1 MEKITMKKTIT
12 EKAVAAINE
21 LNKAALIMARQMKS
35 GEIDKPLADKSIF
48 AAQRKSRTAN
58 NAYYARTDNAS
69 HSQQIREFDHFHM
82 SEELET
88 TENRFNKV
96 LKHYA
101 KAVGVDFEE

>member
-1 MEKITMKKTIT
+1 MRKTIT
-12 EKAVAAINE
+12 EKAVTAINE

-35 GEIDKPLADKSIF
+35 GEIDKALADKSIF

-58 NAYYARTDNAS
+58 NAYFARTDDAS
-69 HSQQIREFDHFHM
+69 HLQQIREFHHLHM
-82 SEELET
+82 YEELEIA
-88 TENRFNKV
+88 ENRFNKV